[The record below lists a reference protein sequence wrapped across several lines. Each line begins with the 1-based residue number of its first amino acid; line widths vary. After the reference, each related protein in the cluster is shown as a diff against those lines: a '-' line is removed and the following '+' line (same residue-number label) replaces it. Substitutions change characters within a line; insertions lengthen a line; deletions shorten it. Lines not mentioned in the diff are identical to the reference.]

1 MVTTKKVSL
10 MISIGIIV
18 ASIFAVTASAFT
30 LGSLPKEQSLAYR
43 EIPLENR
50 NADRFVSDVM
60 KDNILL
66 NAAYMSGKVT
76 SKKDVNW
83 DTIRKPF
90 VYEFTLNPGQ
100 VFAYHDQVLPE
111 YRGKVVKTT
120 NARFN
125 FQEGFKSDGYLYGDG
140 VCHFASIIYWAAKEA
155 KLKTIAPSNHN
166 FAVIPNVPRE
176 YGVAILYMSNMPAVN
191 AKKNLYVENTFDKPV
206 TIRFRQV
213 QNKLSVS
220 INKVI

>member
-1 MVTTKKVSL
+1 MSIAKKASP
-10 MISIGIIV
+10 IINIGII
-18 ASIFAVTASAFT
+18 FTFLFTVTASAITF
-30 LGSLPKEQSLAYR
+30 GDLPKEQPLAYR

-50 NADRFVSDVM
+50 NANRFISDVM

-83 DTIRKPF
+83 DTIRNPF
-90 VYEFTLNPGQ
+90 VYEFTLKPGK
-100 VFAYHDQVLPE
+100 VFAYHDQILPE

-125 FQEGFKSDGYLYGDG
+125 FTQGFKSDGYLYGDG
-140 VCHFASIIYWAAKEA
+140 VCHFASIIYWAAKDA
-155 KLKTIAPSNHN
+155 KLKALAPSNHN
-166 FAVIPNVPRE
+166 FAAIPNVPKE
-176 YGVAILYMSNMPAVN
+176 YGVAILYMPNMPAVN
-191 AKKNLYVENTFDKPV
+191 AKKNLYVENTLDTPV

-213 QNKLSVS
+213 NNKLSVS
-220 INKVI
+220 VNKVI